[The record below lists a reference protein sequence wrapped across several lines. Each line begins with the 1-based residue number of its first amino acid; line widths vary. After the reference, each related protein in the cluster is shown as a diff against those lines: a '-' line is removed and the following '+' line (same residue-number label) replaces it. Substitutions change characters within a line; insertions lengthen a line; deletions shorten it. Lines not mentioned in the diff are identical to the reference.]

1 VRKLIGKRYEKE
13 VNKRRLKY
21 LNAEDKELYTN
32 AISKVRGLN
41 QEEIQAMRDLHAFI
55 ESM

>member
-1 VRKLIGKRYEKE
+1 MRKLIGKRYEKE